1 MKNAQVAEG
10 ISAMLSSNLNHRQ
23 CLIFCC
29 WTCPS
34 TFTLAGDD
42 SEDLTSAL
50 RVSQRR
56 ASAALQDEDEE
67 ESVVRPVKLQV
78 VRKPVPDQNTVVG
91 VAVLDWQTP
100 SGIFF
105 CSLHPL
111 CSRFCR
117 GACFC
122 SLICLEPAG
131 RICMYVCMWWYLCM
145 CIYNYVYIYT
155 ISIFIFLTNHK
166 QVYSYRCLVT
176 YFNLVK
182 SRPACLLRPIEQQW
196 DSRARDPRIF
206 FQATMNRKLLG
217 GLEHG

>member
-105 CSLHPL
+105 AHYIRSAADFAGALVFAVSFALSPL
-111 CSRFCR
+111 
-117 GACFC
+117 
-122 SLICLEPAG
+122 AG
-131 RICMYVCMWWYLCM
+131 SVCMYVMVSV
-145 CIYNYVYIYT
+145 YVYI
-155 ISIFIFLTNHK
+155 
-166 QVYSYRCLVT
+166 
-176 YFNLVK
+176 
-182 SRPACLLRPIEQQW
+182 
-196 DSRARDPRIF
+196 
-206 FQATMNRKLLG
+206 
-217 GLEHG
+217 